1 MTSLGLSHENLFLQP
16 GLRSEILLIRDWLDT
31 GLPIDKPNV
40 SIHSAAEALL
50 IFLESLREP
59 IVPYSMYSRC
69 LECSG
74 NYLQCKQV
82 TSQLPA
88 HHKHVFD
95 YLTGN
100 SLYIAQTGRH
110 CTPICLF
117 SIFTGSYPALGTERD
132 RPKDFSNSLLLSL
145 LKGPTRD

>member
-1 MTSLGLSHENLFLQP
+1 MDKTDGEKEPYPVPKELWFLCDIMTSLGLSHENLFLQP
-16 GLRSEILLIRDWLDT
+16 GLRSEILLLRDWLDT

-59 IVPYSMYSRC
+59 IIPYRFASILCHLMLKPNMILSMYSRC

-74 NYLQCKQV
+74 NFLQCKQV
-82 TSQLPA
+82 ASQLPT

-95 YLTGN
+95 YLTG
-100 SLYIAQTGRH
+100 
-110 CTPICLF
+110 
-117 SIFTGSYPALGTERD
+117 
-132 RPKDFSNSLLLSL
+132 
-145 LKGPTRD
+145 